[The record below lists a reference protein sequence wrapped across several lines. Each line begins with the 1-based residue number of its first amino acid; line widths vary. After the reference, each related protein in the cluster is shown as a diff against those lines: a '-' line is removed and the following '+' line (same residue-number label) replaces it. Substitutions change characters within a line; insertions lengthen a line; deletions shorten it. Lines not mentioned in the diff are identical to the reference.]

1 MKWIQP
7 VRLLEVDVLEN
18 FAYKWL
24 GYSTPE
30 NKQEWR
36 PTKIYLM
43 HERICFGN
51 QAWSKHHHSATLWK
65 CFRHYPLRDSVD
77 LISTMVRRVG
87 SLLARCHKSV
97 NYQPRA
103 KYAWKCCWNTRGG
116 HKFNGNGT
124 EAMKVLNDP
133 IKLDGVFFRVRAP
146 VHKNT
151 IDHLVCPSWPIRLW
165 PWV

>member
-1 MKWIQP
+1 MGRRRIGRTEFTFSNGGLNILNKLNSSHKRMKWIQP

-51 QAWSKHHHSATLWK
+51 QA
-65 CFRHYPLRDSVD
+65 
-77 LISTMVRRVG
+77 
-87 SLLARCHKSV
+87 
-97 NYQPRA
+97 
-103 KYAWKCCWNTRGG
+103 
-116 HKFNGNGT
+116 
-124 EAMKVLNDP
+124 
-133 IKLDGVFFRVRAP
+133 
-146 VHKNT
+146 
-151 IDHLVCPSWPIRLW
+151 
-165 PWV
+165 